1 MRVRSAALL
10 GVLLVLSGCGGS
22 KPPPRMNAEPL
33 GSCTYSGSGNGQ
45 QVFVLD
51 NVTKAWCDEK
61 KGTWSRY

>member
-1 MRVRSAALL
+1 MLAALTL
-10 GVLLVLSGCGGS
+10 TGCGS
-22 KPPPRMNAEPL
+22 RAKPAKQFSGEPL

-51 NVTKAWCDEK
+51 NVTKARCDEL